1 MERKRMGQKRDCKC
15 CNGKGKIKCPKCGG
29 YGTMDDKKKS
39 TCYYC
44 QGDKVVNCPVCGG
57 TGKIEDD

>member
-1 MERKRMGQKRDCKC
+1 MGEKRSCRC
-15 CNGKGKIKCPKCGG
+15 CGGSGKVKCPRCDG

-44 QGDKVVNCPVCGG
+44 QGDKVVDCPACDG
-57 TGKIEDD
+57 TGMVED